1 MLASVENVAGIL
13 KSLLFPVN
21 TCFIIDYKKWKTV
34 TDSFSKTISL
44 LPFTTL
50 FVRLTTRR
58 TSLTKPEVLLS
69 LASTFLNCNISTVN
83 VAFVYMASFIVHMM
97 LMTFVYIIIDVAS
110 CIVHMMLMTLLLCTF
125 VFIIIDVASFI
136 VHVLWWWPHRQKA
149 LLRMSW
155 GPHRCLTC
163 IEVSLASSNLAK
175 SCCLDPETNWWRSIS
190 LAWHQPCKMNLNALI
205 RTYQQ
210 VIQWKLIGK

>member
-58 TSLTKPEVLLS
+58 TSLTKPEVWLS

-110 CIVHMMLMTLLLCTF
+110 CIVHIYDVDDITF
-125 VFIIIDVASFI
+125 VYVCVHHYWRGEFHSSCFMMMTTPTESFTEN
-136 VHVLWWWPHRQKA
+136 VVGTTQMSDMYRS
-149 LLRMSW
+149 LLGQLKPS
-155 GPHRCLTC
+155 
-163 IEVSLASSNLAK
+163 
-175 SCCLDPETNWWRSIS
+175 
-190 LAWHQPCKMNLNALI
+190 
-205 RTYQQ
+205 
-210 VIQWKLIGK
+210 